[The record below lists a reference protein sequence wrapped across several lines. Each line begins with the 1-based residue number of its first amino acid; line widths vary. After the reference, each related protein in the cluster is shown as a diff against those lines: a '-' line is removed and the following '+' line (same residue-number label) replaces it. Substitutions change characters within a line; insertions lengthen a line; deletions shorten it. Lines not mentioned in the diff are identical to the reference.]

1 MRREIQNIHNE
12 LSDGY
17 RIQRRFS
24 RFGRFYKIPLTKGRR
39 RMLELRLRQLEDHS
53 CMRWTSVEPVLEW
66 DATKGKHEFKR
77 FRYVRGTYC
86 RAKHGSLYDPRP
98 MTEAERKTLDA
109 KAI

>member
-1 MRREIQNIHNE
+1 MKKEVQNIRNE
-12 LSDGY
+12 LSDGF

-24 RFGRFYKIPLTKGRR
+24 RSYKIPLTKGRR
-39 RMLELRLRQLEDHS
+39 RMLEMRLRQLEDHS
-53 CMRWTSVEPVLEW
+53 HMRWTSVEPVLVW
-66 DATKGKHEFKR
+66 DATKGKLVFER

-98 MTEAERKTLDA
+98 MTVAECNTLES